1 MTFCTK
7 SHLKFCIFRDP
18 TESGTWEFHSCNFST
33 LHMLASLLP
42 SVPPSLPLD
51 VDPNETVKTQKTAPF
66 FPFPSVPNGCQHPD
80 RLAQNACHRR
90 EADTAPMPHAQGKS
104 SSKTYRAGRTTKT
117 DDQSEQSIS
126 PPAAASISPSASVP
140 PNPLC
145 LGALFIAVIQLAV
158 HGLGTGAGHSI
169 RGLISG
175 CRAQAAPC
183 LPTFP
188 SFAYSPF
195 MQVMSG
201 LP

>member
-1 MTFCTK
+1 
-7 SHLKFCIFRDP
+7 
-18 TESGTWEFHSCNFST
+18 
-33 LHMLASLLP
+33 
-42 SVPPSLPLD
+42 
-51 VDPNETVKTQKTAPF
+51 
-66 FPFPSVPNGCQHPD
+66 
-80 RLAQNACHRR
+80 
-90 EADTAPMPHAQGKS
+90 MPHAQGKL

-117 DDQSEQSIS
+117 EDQSEQSIS
-126 PPAAASISPSASVP
+126 PPAAASISSVP

-145 LGALFIAVIQLAV
+145 LGALLIAVIQLAV

-195 MQVMSG
+195 MQVRPG

>member
-1 MTFCTK
+1 
-7 SHLKFCIFRDP
+7 
-18 TESGTWEFHSCNFST
+18 
-33 LHMLASLLP
+33 
-42 SVPPSLPLD
+42 
-51 VDPNETVKTQKTAPF
+51 
-66 FPFPSVPNGCQHPD
+66 
-80 RLAQNACHRR
+80 
-90 EADTAPMPHAQGKS
+90 MPHAQGKS

-140 PNPLC
+140 PNPLF
-145 LGALFIAVIQLAV
+145 LGALLIAVIQLAV

-195 MQVMSG
+195 MQVRSG